1 MDMTELGQAVLA
13 KRKLVGMTQ
22 ATLAAKLNM
31 SRATISYLENGKLAE
46 LGLRK
51 YLAIC
56 TTLSLA
62 LVVQEEASRPT
73 LRELVRDNQLEV
85 AKRTQQARDRALVR
99 SGART

>member
-1 MDMTELGQAVLA
+1 MDMEELGQTVLA

-56 TTLSLA
+56 STLGLA
-62 LVVQEEASRPT
+62 LVVQEESSRPT
-73 LRELVRDNQLEV
+73 LRELVRDNELEA
-85 AKRTQQARDRALVR
+85 AKRAQQAAR
-99 SGART
+99 SRLG